1 VGEGMIFAE
10 NGLFLTFTAKDTGL
24 ADKEGNFIYKGAM
37 IFDSNERLQT
47 WIIISV

>member
-1 VGEGMIFAE
+1 MIFAE

-24 ADKEGNFIYKGAM
+24 ADKEGNFIYMGAM

-47 WIIISV
+47 WIIRSV